1 MSHPKDVPRFY
12 FERLEDRTNVDEVI
26 AYMMR
31 GCFAATWLDA
41 EGNPD
46 RACTTSEAMAITNC
60 TLEEMY
66 KTAAS
71 PQAFLINL
79 AAVTGGGYLLSG
91 TTKIKRLG
99 VKDGVMKYD
108 CEWEY
113 GFGHFRGT
121 YHMEQNVP
129 LELLEEQ
136 DASPESTSEES
147 GAKLSADEWQAK
159 YENLLMAMNK
169 KDKKFMDLRTKVTD
183 LLKMPPKK

>member
-12 FERLEDRTNVDEVI
+12 FERIEDRTNVDEVI
-26 AYMMR
+26 GYMMR
-31 GCFAATWLDA
+31 SCFSASWSDA
-41 EGNPD
+41 DGNPTTP
-46 RACTTSEAMAITNC
+46 CTPQEAMAITNC

-66 KTAAS
+66 KTAPS

-91 TTKIKRLG
+91 TTKVKRLG
-99 VKDGVMKYD
+99 VQDGMMKYS

-121 YHMEQNVP
+121 YQMEQTVP

-136 DASPESTSEES
+136 DASPESTSEDS

-159 YENLLMAMNK
+159 YENLLMEMGK
-169 KDKKFMDLRTKVTD
+169 KDKKFMDLRTKMTG
-183 LLKMPPKK
+183 LLKLPPKK